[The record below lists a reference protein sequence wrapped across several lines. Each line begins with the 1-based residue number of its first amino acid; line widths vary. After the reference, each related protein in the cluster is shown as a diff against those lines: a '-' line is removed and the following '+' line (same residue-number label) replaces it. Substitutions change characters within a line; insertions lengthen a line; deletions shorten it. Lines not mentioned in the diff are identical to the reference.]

1 MMITIIG
8 NSVAAIGAI
17 EAIRKVDKEI
27 PITVISK
34 EPYIAYGKPVI
45 SDFLKGKV
53 KEEKLLSYRRQG
65 FYEKNNVKLIL
76 NEEIVSIEPEKK
88 KVIAKSG
95 NEYTYKKLLI
105 ATGGVPFIPPFK
117 GKDLKNVYTFTTL
130 DDAKKLLEVSKNIK
144 KAVIIGGGLIGLKA
158 AEGLH
163 AQGVKVS
170 IIELMDRI
178 LSLAFDKV
186 SGSIVE
192 NRMTDVGIDIYTEAS
207 TEEILDDGTGSVR
220 GIRLKGGREIEGDI
234 VVVAIGVVPNAPFA
248 KSAGIEMNRGILV
261 DEHMETNIKDIYA
274 AGDVAEA
281 KQFLYEQKMLLPIW
295 PDAYKQG
302 RVAGYNMVGVERI
315 YEGGLSMN
323 SIELFGISTI
333 SAGVHTPQN
342 PQGYEFLI
350 DLNEKQ
356 YRYRKIALKDNKVV
370 GFIFVGDIDR
380 AGIFVGLIR
389 DKVDVSTFKDKLLK
403 KDFGFIELPYELRQE
418 RFWKRFLEVKDAA
431 CIERICPQYTPEYTL
446 SDSEVIDGE

>member
-1 MMITIIG
+1 MITILG
-8 NSVAAIGAI
+8 NSVSAIGAI
-17 EAIRKVDKEI
+17 EAIRKVDKKI

-34 EPYIAYGKPVI
+34 EPYIAYGRPVI
-45 SDFLKGKV
+45 SDFLKGKA
-53 KEEKLLSYRRQG
+53 KEEKLLSYRREG
-65 FYEKNNVKLIL
+65 FYKENNVNLIL
-76 NEEIVSIEPEKK
+76 NEEIVDIDTKKK
-88 KVIAKSG
+88 KVISASG
-95 NEYTYKKLLI
+95 NEYKYTKLLI
-105 ATGGVPFIPPFK
+105 STGGVPFIPPFK

-130 DDAKKLLEVSKNIK
+130 DDAKKLLSISKEIK
-144 KAVIIGGGLIGLKA
+144 KAVVIGGGLIGLKA

-170 IIELMDRI
+170 IVELMDRI

-192 NRMTDVGIDIYTEAS
+192 NRMSDVGIDVYTEAV
-207 TEEILDDGTGSVR
+207 TEEILDDGKGSVR

-234 VVVAIGVVPNAPFA
+234 VVIAIGVVPNAPFA
-248 KSAGIEMNRGILV
+248 KKAGILMNRGILV
-261 DEHMETNIKDIYA
+261 DDHMETNIKGIYA

-302 RVAGYNMVGVERI
+302 RVAGYNMIGIERV
-315 YEGGLSMN
+315 YDGGLAMN
-323 SIELFGISTI
+323 SIELFGVSTI
-333 SAGVHTPQN
+333 SAGTHTPQN
-342 PQGYEFLI
+342 PEGYEFLI
-350 DLNEKQ
+350 DVDERR

-389 DKVDVSTFKDKLLK
+389 DKVDVSAFKDKLLK
-403 KDFGFIELPYELRQE
+403 KDFGFIDLPYEIRQE
-418 RFWKRFLEVKDAA
+418 RFWKRFLDIKDAS
-431 CIERICPQYTPEYTL
+431 CIEEVCPQYTPDYVE

>member
-1 MMITIIG
+1 MITIIG

-17 EAIRKVDKEI
+17 EAIRKVDKRV

-34 EPYIAYGKPVI
+34 ETYVAYGRPVI
-45 SDFLKGKV
+45 SDFLKGKA
-53 KEEKLLSYRRQG
+53 KEEKLLSYRRKD
-65 FYEKNNVKLIL
+65 FYEKNDIKLIL
-76 NEEIVSIEPEKK
+76 NEEVIDIDVKKK
-88 KVIAKSG
+88 KVLTLSG
-95 NEYTYKKLLI
+95 NEYKYNKLLI

-130 DDAKKLLEVSKNIK
+130 DDAKKLLSISKDIK
-144 KAVIIGGGLIGLKA
+144 KAVVIGGGLIGLKA

-163 AQGVKVS
+163 AQGIKVS
-170 IIELMDRI
+170 IVELMDRI
-178 LSLAFDKV
+178 LSLAFDKI

-207 TEEILDDGTGSVR
+207 TEEILDDGKGSVR

-234 VVVAIGVVPNAPFA
+234 VVIAIGVVPNAPFV
-248 KSAGIEMNRGILV
+248 KKAGIEMNRGILV
-261 DEHMETNIKDIYA
+261 NDFMETNVKGIFA

-281 KQFLYEQKMLLPIW
+281 KQLLYEQKMLLPIW

-302 RVAGYNMVGVERI
+302 RVAGYNMVGKKKI
-315 YEGGLSMN
+315 YEGGLAMN
-323 SIELFGISTI
+323 SIELFGVSTI
-333 SAGVHTPQN
+333 SAGIHTPQN
-342 PQGYEFLI
+342 PEGFEFLI
-350 DLNEKQ
+350 EVDEKKC
-356 YRYRKIALKDNKVV
+356 RYRKIALKDNRVL

-389 DKVDVSTFKDKLLK
+389 DKVDVSPFKDKLLK
-403 KDFGFIELPYELRQE
+403 KDFGFIDLTYDLRQE
-418 RFWKRFLEVKDAA
+418 RFWKRFLEVKDVS
-431 CIERICPQYTPEYTL
+431 CINEICPAYTPDYVE

>member
-1 MMITIIG
+1 MITIIG
-8 NSVAAIGAI
+8 NSVAGIGAI
-17 EAIRKVDKEI
+17 EAIRKVDKDI

-34 EPYIAYGKPVI
+34 EPYIAYGRPVI
-45 SDFLKGKV
+45 SDFLKGKA
-53 KEEKLLSYRRQG
+53 KEEKLLSYRRHG
-65 FYEKNNVKLIL
+65 FYERNNVNLIL
-76 NEEIVSIEPEKK
+76 NEEIVEINVKKK

-95 NEYTYKKLLI
+95 KEYSYSKLLI

-117 GKDLKNVYTFTTL
+117 GKELKNVFTFTTL
-130 DDAKKLLEVSKNIK
+130 DDAKKLLNISKEIK
-144 KAVIIGGGLIGLKA
+144 KAVVIGGGLIGLKA

-170 IIELMDRI
+170 IVELMDRI

-186 SGSIVE
+186 SGSLVE

-207 TEEILDDGTGSVR
+207 TEEILDDGTGKVR

-234 VVVAIGVVPNAPFA
+234 VVIAIGVVPNAPFA
-248 KSAGIEMNRGILV
+248 KSAGIEINRGIIV
-261 DEHMETNIKDIYA
+261 DDHMQTNIKDIYA

-323 SIELFGISTI
+323 SIELFGVSTI

-342 PQGYEFLI
+342 PEGYEFLI
-350 DLNEKQ
+350 DLDEKR
-356 YRYRKIALKDNKVV
+356 YRYRKITLKNNKLV
-370 GFIFVGDIDR
+370 GFILVGDIDR
-380 AGIFVGLIR
+380 AGIYVGLIR
-389 DKVDVSTFKDKLLK
+389 DKVDVTPFKDKLLK
-403 KDFGFIELPYELRQE
+403 KDFGFIDLPYELRQE
-418 RFWKRFLEVKDAA
+418 RFWKRFLDVKDGK
-431 CIERICPQYTPEYTL
+431 CIEEVCPSYTPDYTL

>member
-1 MMITIIG
+1 MITIIG

-17 EAIRKVDKEI
+17 EAIRKVDKKI

-34 EPYIAYGKPVI
+34 ESYVAYGRPVI
-45 SDFLKGKV
+45 SDFLKGKA
-53 KEEKLLSYRRQG
+53 KEEKLLSYRRG
-65 FYEKNNVKLIL
+65 DFYKDNNINLFL
-76 NEEIVSIEPEKK
+76 NEEVVDIDSKKK
-88 KVIAKSG
+88 KVISKSG
-95 NEYTYKKLLI
+95 NEYKYTKLLI

-117 GKDLKNVYTFTTL
+117 GKDLNNVYTFTTL
-130 DDAKKLLEVSKNIK
+130 DDAKKLLSISKNIK
-144 KAVIIGGGLIGLKA
+144 KAVVIGGGLIGLKA

-170 IIELMDRI
+170 IVELMDRI

-207 TEEILDDGTGSVR
+207 TEEILDDGKGNVR
-220 GIRLKGGREIEGDI
+220 GIRLKGGREIESDI
-234 VVVAIGVVPNAPFA
+234 VVIAIGVAPNAPFA
-248 KSAGIEMNRGILV
+248 KKAGIEMNRGILV
-261 DEHMETNIKDIYA
+261 DDHMETNIKGIYA

-302 RVAGYNMVGVERI
+302 RVAGYNMIGIERV
-315 YEGGLSMN
+315 YDGGLAMN
-323 SIELFGISTI
+323 SIELFGVSTI
-333 SAGVHTPQN
+333 SAGAHTPQN
-342 PQGYEFLI
+342 PEGYEFLI
-350 DLNEKQ
+350 DVDERR

-380 AGIFVGLIR
+380 AGIYVGLIR
-389 DKVDVSTFKDKLLK
+389 DKVDVTPFKDKLLK
-403 KDFGFIELPYELRQE
+403 KDFGFIDLPYELRQE
-418 RFWKRFLEVKDAA
+418 RFWKRFLEIKDAS
-431 CIERICPQYTPEYTL
+431 CIEEVCPQYTPDYVE